1 MIFDL
6 GVRFVGH
13 KDLGVRSLSKS
24 QSNLIRRQGCRKSPF
39 FQICRLP
46 GAAAVAA
53 SKVTAAECLQ
63 CGALTCEAHQL
74 LAYLLNITC

>member
-24 QSNLIRRQGCRKSPF
+24 QSNLMRRQGCRNSSF
-39 FQICRLP
+39 FP
-46 GAAAVAA
+46 NPPPNWAAAVGRFCKAA
-53 SKVTAAECLQ
+53 GKVTAGECLQ
-63 CGALTCEAHQL
+63 SGALT
-74 LAYLLNITC
+74 